1 MIKNR
6 RIAPI
11 VLTIGI
17 LMTTI
22 CIDRTPSQAINLKR
36 TTETEN
42 DFILQQLQLLKQNSR
57 STSKLLEDVDVVRLA
72 FGSPKANNVAAS
84 VEYQF
89 ISLDQSQYQYQY
101 QTDLRTEQV
110 TPEAG
115 QVWNN
120 LIGTFAQLD
129 FDRTSSTRS
138 QIQILTQSSFEDVDK
153 NVYYD
158 DVRLVERATEQKNL
172 VSTVL
177 NPSSVKFISVSNSLQ
192 AIKRNNPVSQVLGDN
207 PGATLSFFSGI
218 QKLKEGS
225 VSLEAEN
232 IGLGNIKSVIA
243 NSISNKI
250 ERSKYQLDLEEQ
262 NQQFIE
268 DREQRREDLQ
278 EQLERDKEK
287 RDKERKQVEE
297 QRQEELND
305 AQEKREEQIE
315 KLQQTRKK
323 FQSSRPRQLQSFVRN
338 R

>member
-1 MIKNR
+1 MMIKNR

-22 CIDRTPSQAINLKR
+22 CIDQTPSQAINLKR

-57 STSKLLEDVDVVRLA
+57 STSKLLEDVDVARLA

-84 VEYQF
+84 AEYQF
-89 ISLDQSQYQYQY
+89 VSLEQSQYQY
-101 QTDLRTEQV
+101 QTDLTTEQV
-110 TPEAG
+110 VPEVG

-129 FDRTSSTRS
+129 FDRTSSTKS

-158 DVRLVERATEQKNL
+158 DITLVERSIEQKNL

-177 NPSSVKFISVSNSLQ
+177 NPSSVKFISISNSLQ
-192 AIKRNNPVSQVLGDN
+192 TIKRNDPVSQVLGNN
-207 PGATLSFFSGI
+207 PSATLSFFSGI

-225 VSLEAEN
+225 VSLEADN
-232 IGLGNIKSVIA
+232 IGLGNIKSVMA
-243 NSISNKI
+243 NSIKNKI

-262 NQQFIE
+262 NQQFLE

-278 EQLERDKEK
+278 EQLEKEKEK

-297 QRQEELND
+297 QRQEKLND

-315 KLQQTRKK
+315 KLQQTQKK
-323 FQSSRPRQLQSFVRN
+323 FQSSRPRQFQSFVRN